1 MADYISSHSGS
12 QIDGAVDTVLNIQQ
26 TTGENTGYLMSQK
39 AITDAITV
47 AQTEIVQTTGTST
60 TAVMSQNAVTT
71 MYDST
76 IQIGNNADSGSGSQ
90 SIAIGN
96 SAKTGG
102 NNGNIAIGFSSNAT
116 GGSPG
121 IALGNGATASGIN
134 TVAIGNGA
142 ETTAYNGVAI
152 GANSECTEEYTVSV
166 GGSFGKR
173 RIVNVTDPINPQDVA
188 TKNYID
194 NRILSNALT
203 IYVNSTSGNDNNDG
217 SQSTPYATLT
227 KAISVLPKLIQG
239 AVTINVSAGSYE
251 FPNIF
256 GFSGYGNIVIIGAGT
271 STVYTNA
278 INIGYN
284 SLSYIQIANAQF
296 QYTPQ
301 SSESDKLYNNTG
313 IIDLNGL
320 NFSGT
325 ERSPLTSPLR
335 ISASANVLVTNCTFN
350 YFDTAILAI
359 SATRCVITN
368 LTCNNGTSAIGI
380 YNGAIVN
387 LVNDISGDT
396 IAIADNLTGAGL
408 IYPQGILRK
417 PIELYNNTS
426 GTSSSITLD
435 DDYSKFVRIGVY
447 AQGINETQ
455 DSVYNEIC
463 TTINYM
469 TLSSTSIAD
478 TNYDCTVW
486 RTAKISFSGN
496 ILSFI
501 TNCSSSY
508 SSTAGYVVSTS
519 DGLKITRVVGY
530 TF

>member
-39 AITDAITV
+39 AITDAITA
-47 AQTEIVQTTGTST
+47 AQPEIVQTTGTST
-60 TAVMSQNAVTT
+60 TAVMSQNAVTN
-71 MYDST
+71 MYNGKINVGGSLSLVGED
-76 IQIGNNADSGSGSQ
+76 IQNTNNANFTSGVGSDIVISQ
-90 SIAIGN
+90 NFGCSFGAY
-96 SAKTGG
+96 SQC
-102 NNGNIAIGFSSNAT
+102 NAEM
-116 GGSPG
+116 
-121 IALGNGATASGIN
+121 GAS
-134 TVAIGNGA
+134 
-142 ETTAYNGVAI
+142 I
-152 GANSECTEEYTVSV
+152 GAHAVCDEEFTVSV
-166 GGSFGKR
+166 GEPDRTR

-203 IYVNSTSGNDNNDG
+203 IYVNSTSGSDNDDG

-227 KAISVLPKLIQG
+227 KAISILPKLIQG
-239 AVTINVSAGSYE
+239 AVTINVAEGSYE

-271 STVYTNA
+271 STIYTNA

-313 IIDLNGL
+313 IIDLTGL
-320 NFSGT
+320 TFLGT
-325 ERSPLTSPLR
+325 EGTPLTSPLR
-335 ISASANVLVTNCTFN
+335 ISSSANVLVNNCTFN
-350 YFDTAILAI
+350 YFDTAILTI

-387 LVNDISGDT
+387 LVNDIFGDT